1 MIKLLRFLFILST
14 IVLYTGCNALQE
26 NAKDKYI
33 ADYEIFVK
41 EVRVLHDNFTEE
53 EWEECYVKYEE
64 FSVSKKKQ
72 HAKHFTDLDIKKID
86 SLEEEYAGYLIE
98 QEIDNFID
106 SLGEGIKKGI
116 EEIGDFIDETA
127 KELEDWSSQESGLDT
142 IK

>member
-1 MIKLLRFLFILST
+1 MIKLLRFSFILSS
-14 IVLYTGCNALQE
+14 IVLYTGCGALQE
-26 NAKDKYI
+26 KAKDKYI

-72 HAKHFTDLDIKKID
+72 HAKHFTDSDIKKID
-86 SLEEEYAGYLIE
+86 SLEEEYTSYLIE
-98 QEIDNFID
+98 QEIENFID

-127 KELEDWSSQESGLDT
+127 KELEDWSNQESGVDT